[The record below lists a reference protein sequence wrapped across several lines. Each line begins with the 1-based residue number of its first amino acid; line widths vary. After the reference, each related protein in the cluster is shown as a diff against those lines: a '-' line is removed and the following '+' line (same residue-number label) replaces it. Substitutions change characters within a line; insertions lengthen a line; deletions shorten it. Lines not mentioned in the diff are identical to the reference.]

1 MVLVA
6 LGIAASGH
14 FGRDG
19 LGVRGV
25 VGHDDRERLGVVA
38 TSFAVLVHDHVRH
51 GADRQTDR
59 ALHSPSARLRLNSE
73 GQDTADRR

>member
-6 LGIAASGH
+6 LGIAAAGH

-19 LGVRGV
+19 LGVRRI

-38 TSFAVLVHDHVRH
+38 ASFAVLVHDHVRH
-51 GADRQTDR
+51 GEDR
-59 ALHSPSARLRLNSE
+59 
-73 GQDTADRR
+73 